1 MMMTARMMW
10 FSSFF
15 LNEAFTNQL
24 YLLLLRMVMMMTAT
38 HVSHLLRLTY
48 YILCCRSQLVL
59 VKRLFFAKLDIC
71 EGRVI

>member
-1 MMMTARMMW
+1 MV
-10 FSSFF
+10 
-15 LNEAFTNQL
+15 
-24 YLLLLRMVMMMTAT
+24 MVMMMTST

>member
-15 LNEAFTNQL
+15 LNKAFTNQL
-24 YLLLLRMVMMMTAT
+24 YLLLLRMVMMMAST